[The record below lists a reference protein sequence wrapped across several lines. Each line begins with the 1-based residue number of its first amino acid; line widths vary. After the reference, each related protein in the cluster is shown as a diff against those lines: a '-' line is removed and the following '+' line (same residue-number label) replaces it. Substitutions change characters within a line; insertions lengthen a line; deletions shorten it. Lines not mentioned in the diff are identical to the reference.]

1 MLDIHRVT
9 KTYESGGGEPV
20 VALNDVSL
28 RCERGSF
35 VIIVGSNGSGKS
47 TLLNVIA
54 GSDTPEEGT
63 IHLGGSDL
71 LALPEH
77 RRVAMLGRVFQNPFQ
92 GTIPDMT
99 VMENLALASCRGGS
113 FNLGIAM
120 LRGLRQEIRERVAGL
135 GIGME
140 NRLDQP
146 IASLSGGQR
155 QALTMLMAT
164 WRKPKLLLLDGHTA
178 ALDPRSADLVLNLT
192 GRVVSERGL
201 TVLMV
206 THSMQH
212 AVQFGQRLVMMHRGQ
227 IVFDIRDGEKKRA
240 RPSEIIACFEEL
252 RRMDRVDESVASLLR
267 AQYQ

>member
-1 MLDIHRVT
+1 MLDIHHIT
-9 KTYESGGGEPV
+9 KTYESGGGETV

-47 TLLNVIA
+47 TLLNVVA
-54 GSDTPEEGT
+54 GSETPDCGM
-63 IHLGGSDL
+63 ISLGGKEL
-71 LALPEH
+71 HTLPEH
-77 RRVAMLGRVFQNPFQ
+77 RRAGVIGRVFQNPFQ

-99 VMENLALASCRGGS
+99 VMENLALASCRGSG
-113 FNLGIAM
+113 FDLGIAVS
-120 LRGLRQEIRERVAGL
+120 RTLRQEIHERVAGL
-135 GIGME
+135 GIGVE
-140 NRLDQP
+140 NRLNQS
-146 IASLSGGQR
+146 ISSLSGGQR

-164 WRKPKLLLLDGHTA
+164 WRKPKLLLLDEHTA

-192 GRVVSERGL
+192 GRIVAERGL

-206 THSMQH
+206 THSMEH
-212 AVQFGQRLVMMHRGQ
+212 AVQFGQRLIMMHRGQ

-240 RPSEIIACFEEL
+240 RPSELVARFEEL
-252 RRMDRVDESVASLLR
+252 RRMDSIDESVAALLR

>member
-20 VALNDVSL
+20 AALNDVSL

-54 GSDTPEEGT
+54 GSDTPESGT
-63 IHLGGSDL
+63 IHLGGRDL

-77 RRVAMLGRVFQNPFQ
+77 RRAAMIGRVFQNPFQ

-113 FNLGIAM
+113 FNLGLAM
-120 LRGLRQEIRERVAGL
+120 SRGLRQEIRERVAGL
-135 GIGME
+135 GLGVE
-140 NRLDQP
+140 DRLDQP

-164 WRKPKLLLLDGHTA
+164 WRKPKLLLLDEHTA
-178 ALDPRSADLVLNLT
+178 ALDPRSADFVLNLT
-192 GRVVSERGL
+192 GHIVSERGL

-212 AVQFGQRLVMMHRGQ
+212 AVQFGQRLIMMHRGQ

-240 RPSEIIACFEEL
+240 RPSELIAHFEEL
-252 RRMDRVDESVASLLR
+252 RRMDRIDESVASLLR